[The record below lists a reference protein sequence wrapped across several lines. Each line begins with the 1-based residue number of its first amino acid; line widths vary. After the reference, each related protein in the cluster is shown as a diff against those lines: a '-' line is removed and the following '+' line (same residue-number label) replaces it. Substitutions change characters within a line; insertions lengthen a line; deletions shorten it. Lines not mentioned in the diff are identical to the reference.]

1 MERQAIHTQTVLRG
15 QFQVT
20 VSTMKKAKQTNGQ
33 ENDLVQVQGNGK
45 L

>member
-1 MERQAIHTQTVLRG
+1 MERQAIHTQTVSRG

-20 VSTMKKAKQTNGQ
+20 VSTMKKVKQSNGQ